1 MTKHRAP
8 HHVLVVHKTDNPTA
22 TALARHLVCWLEKR
36 QLVVTLLAGPPT
48 PEHVDTHPDLVL
60 VLGGDGTMIAVARAF
75 VRRPVPLVGL
85 NFGKVGFLTELFADT
100 WEADLAR
107 LLTHLAE
114 GRCRIL
120 RRLALSWKVWRQGN
134 ALCRGMAVNDVVIS
148 RGALA
153 RVVHLGVSADD
164 KQICNVRA
172 DGLILSTPTG
182 CSGYAVSAGGP
193 LVHPD
198 VDAVVITPICP
209 FLSHF
214 PPIVLPASHNVRVQ
228 VLSEGTAAFL
238 TADGQESVPL
248 ERHDEIEV
256 TGLPEGVL
264 YARLG
269 EGTYFNRLKARGFIE
284 EDVPVLPTE
293 ATQ

>member
-1 MTKHRAP
+1 MSPMTNHSVPRRI
-8 HHVLVVHKTDNPTA
+8 LVVHKTDNPTA
-22 TALARHLVCWLEKR
+22 TALARRLAHWLEER
-36 QLVVTLLAGPPT
+36 RLVVTVLAGPPT
-48 PEHVDTHPDLVL
+48 PDHVDTHPDLVL

-85 NFGKVGFLTELFADT
+85 NFGKVGFLTELFVDD

-107 LLTHLAE
+107 LLNHLSE

-120 RRLALSWKVWRQGN
+120 RRLALAWKVWRHGN
-134 ALCRGMAVNDVVIS
+134 ALCEGVAVNDVVIS

-153 RVVHLGVSADD
+153 RVVHLGVSAQGQ
-164 KQICNVRA
+164 QIGNVRA

-193 LVHPD
+193 LVHPN
-198 VDAVVITPICP
+198 VDAIVITPICP

-214 PPIVLPASHNVRVQ
+214 PPMVLPATHDIRAT
-228 VLSEGTAAFL
+228 VLSEATETFL

-248 ERHDEIEV
+248 AHNDEIEV
-256 TGLPEGVL
+256 TCLPEGVL

-269 EGTYFNRLKARGFIE
+269 EGTYFNRLKARGFIAGY
-284 EDVPVLPTE
+284 L
-293 ATQ
+293 